1 MKNGSSRYDMN
12 RHGHMDTNTCF
23 FYKQHFYNQ
32 RQAEIGKK
40 IKQMLINTLKLN
52 FCYLE
57 IIHILHPRY
66 HPKIIGYIL
75 KNKQKKKC
83 VCIHK
88 IIWLIIMKMK
98 VKMGNRSHRYD
109 INRPGS
115 RNEPKYTEYKKC
127 FSMMILIC
135 IKQHLSNIWGSIHEK
150 VQRQWGWVEKSVP

>member
-1 MKNGSSRYDMN
+1 MAMKTRLKMKNGSSRYDIN

-88 IIWLIIMKMK
+88 II
-98 VKMGNRSHRYD
+98 
-109 INRPGS
+109 
-115 RNEPKYTEYKKC
+115 
-127 FSMMILIC
+127 
-135 IKQHLSNIWGSIHEK
+135 
-150 VQRQWGWVEKSVP
+150 